1 MDIGVIAKRYAKA
14 LLDFAVEE
22 KCEDTIYDEV
32 LQLIT
37 SYREVPQLAAVLGNP
52 LLPQQQKIEVL
63 CKAVSTQA
71 ASEVFKKFAALV
83 VAHRRESFML
93 FIAHNY
99 VTLYRELK
107 HISIGKLITAV
118 PVSEA
123 VAKRLETMV
132 EKNSQ
137 NSVDVILET
146 TVDPDIMGG
155 FIFQIDDQRLDASV
169 RQQFELIKKQF
180 IEKNKRII

>member
-22 KCEDTIYDEV
+22 KCEDTVYKEV

-37 SYREVPQLAAVLGNP
+37 SYREVPQLSAVLGNP

-63 CKAVSTQA
+63 DGAVSTGP
-71 ASEVFKKFAALV
+71 ASDVFRKFAALV

-118 PVSEA
+118 PVSEK

>member
-22 KCEDTIYDEV
+22 KCEDTVYQEV

-37 SYREVPQLAAVLGNP
+37 SYREVPQLSAVLGNP

-63 CKAVSTQA
+63 DQAVSTGP
-71 ASEVFKKFAALV
+71 SSSVFRKFAALV

-107 HISIGKLITAV
+107 HISIGKLITAA
-118 PVSEA
+118 PVSEK

-137 NSVDVILET
+137 NSIDVILET

-155 FIFQIDDQRLDASV
+155 FIFQIDDLRLDASV

>member
-14 LLDFAVEE
+14 LLDFAVE
-22 KCEDTIYDEV
+22 
-32 LQLIT
+32 
-37 SYREVPQLAAVLGNP
+37 
-52 LLPQQQKIEVL
+52 QK
-63 CKAVSTQA
+63 VSTTKP
-71 ASEVFKKFAALV
+71 SDVYKKFAELV

-118 PVSEA
+118 PVAKKEA
-123 VAKRLETMV
+123 QRLEKLV
-132 EKNSQ
+132 ESHSK

-146 TVDPDIMGG
+146 SVDPDILGG
-155 FIFQIDDQRLDASV
+155 FIFQIDDMRLDASV

-180 IEKNKRII
+180 IEKNKRIV

>member
-14 LLDFAVEE
+14 LLDFAVEQ
-22 KCEDTIYDEV
+22 KCEDTVYKEV
-32 LQLIT
+32 LQFAAT
-37 SYREVPQLAAVLGNP
+37 YREVPQLSQVLGNP
-52 LLPQQQKIEVL
+52 LLPQQQKIDYL
-63 CKAVSTQA
+63 CKAVSATA
-71 ASEVFKKFAALV
+71 PSDVFKKFAALV

-93 FIAHNY
+93 FIAHNF

-118 PVSEA
+118 PVADKEK
-123 VAKRLETMV
+123 KRLEKMV
-132 EKNSQ
+132 ENHSK

-146 TVDPDIMGG
+146 SVDPDILGG
-155 FIFQIDDQRLDASV
+155 FIFQIDDMRLDASV

-180 IEKNKRII
+180 IEKNKRIV